1 MSAKSRSEIGF
12 VQMARAN
19 VVISGI
25 VQGVGFRPFVYAMA
39 QKYGISGTVRN
50 VGSMV
55 VIDAYA
61 CSNESDESNEKELQ
75 QFIEAVSKGTV
86 HSVVDSVT
94 VTQIE
99 GDDFSVFSPE
109 SFSISA
115 SSSGTGARS
124 GFIPPDIA
132 TCPACLADISGDTR
146 YTGYFAT
153 TCVDCGPRYSVI
165 SGMPYD
171 RVETAMKAFPL
182 CQMCEAEYLAP
193 HARRHHAQSI
203 SCPICGPQISL
214 LSGTGEVIVS
224 SDPIA
229 QTAALLDAGA
239 IVAIRGNGGFHIAC
253 IEEKADELK
262 QSLGRST
269 QALAIMANE
278 SAIKSL
284 AYVSSDEWSLLRSPA
299 APIVVLLRRDL
310 SPCPS
315 TMLHTIGCMLPYTG
329 LHHLLFSHLKHPFLI
344 MTSANVPGTPMVT
357 ENSDAMKRLSGIVT
371 HILTHNRDIV
381 NRCDDSVVRDGF
393 LLRLSRG
400 YAPLRVRAPLG
411 DKAILGVG
419 PEMNANV
426 TVYQQQF
433 CVTSPHIG
441 NVRNPETLS
450 YHRETIERLSTLL
463 SFSPDCVAH
472 DAHPS
477 FLTTRYAKELAKQYD
492 IQAIPVQHHRAH
504 IVAAAGPDGIEKD
517 CIVGI
522 ALDGTGYGDD
532 GTIWGGE
539 VFSGHIFDLKRVGH
553 LESVILPG
561 GDLASEFPERL
572 LYGLLPRD
580 RVHDLLIER
589 GWAAHDLLLIEKQ
602 IERGLNVPYSSS
614 AGRVLDA
621 VSALLGVCTHKTYDG
636 EPAMQLETHAYGSRY
651 QDLELQ
657 FSRKGECTELL
668 TSSLLDQAYT
678 MSRSGTSSP
687 CIAASMQHALSSG
700 ISRIAIEAAHEAGV
714 TSVYLSGGVFYNA
727 TIRGRVINEIRHS
740 GLECVL
746 NQQYPLGD
754 GCISYG
760 QCVYAGL
767 LRKEGM
773 WE

>member
-1 MSAKSRSEIGF
+1 MVA
-12 VQMARAN
+12 AN
-19 VVISGI
+19 IIISGI
-25 VQGVGFRPFVYAMA
+25 VQGVGFRPFVYALA
-39 QKYGISGTVRN
+39 QKHGIFGTVRN

-61 CSNESDESNEKELQ
+61 CSKESDEVNEKRLQ
-75 QFIEAVSKGTV
+75 QFIEEVSMGTI
-86 HSVVDSVT
+86 HSVVDCVT
-94 VTQIE
+94 VTHIE
-99 GDDFSVFSPE
+99 EDGISVYPR
-109 SFSISA
+109 SFSISQ
-115 SSSGTGARS
+115 SSVGTGARS

-132 TCPACLADISGDTR
+132 TCPDCLLEIYGDTR
-146 YTGYFAT
+146 YAGYFAT

-182 CQMCEAEYLAP
+182 CPMCEAEYLDP

-203 SCPICGPQISL
+203 SCPVCGPQLFL

-224 SDPIA
+224 SHPIA
-229 QTAALLDAGA
+229 ETAALLDAGA

-262 QSLGRST
+262 RCLGRST
-269 QALAIMANE
+269 QALAIMATE
-278 SAIKSL
+278 STIETL

-299 APIVVLLRRDL
+299 APIVVLVRRDL
-310 SPCPS
+310 SPRPS

-344 MTSANVPGTPMVT
+344 MTSANAPGTPMVT
-357 ENSDAMKRLSGIVT
+357 ENSDAIKRLSGIVT

-400 YAPLRVRAPLG
+400 YAPFRVKTKLG
-411 DKAILGVG
+411 DQAILGVG
-419 PEMNANV
+419 PELNANV

-441 NVRNPETLS
+441 NIRNPETLS

-477 FLTTRYAKELAKQYD
+477 FLTTRYAKELAKECD
-492 IQAIPVQHHRAH
+492 IPAISVQHHRAH
-504 IVAAAGPDGIEKD
+504 IIAAAGPDAIEKD

-532 GTIWGGE
+532 GTVWGGE
-539 VFSGHIFDLKRVGH
+539 IFSGHILDLKRVGH
-553 LESVILPG
+553 LEPVILPG

-572 LYGLLPRD
+572 LYGFLPRD
-580 RVHDLLIER
+580 LVHDLLIER
-589 GWAAHDLLLIEKQ
+589 GFAAHDLLLIEKQ
-602 IERGLNVPYSSS
+602 IERGINVPRSSS

-636 EPAMQLETHAYGSRY
+636 EPAMRLETHAYGARY

-657 FSRKGECTELL
+657 FSKKGKCTELL
-668 TSSLLDQAYT
+668 TSSLLNQAYT
-678 MSRSGTSSP
+678 MSRSGISSP
-687 CIAASMQHALSSG
+687 SIAASVQHALASG
-700 ISRIAIEAAHEAGV
+700 ISHIATLAAHQDGA

-727 TIRGRVINEIRHS
+727 AIREGVIRELTHA

-767 LRKEGM
+767 LGKEGL

>member
-1 MSAKSRSEIGF
+1 
-12 VQMARAN
+12 MAAAN
-19 VVISGI
+19 IVISGI
-25 VQGVGFRPFVYAMA
+25 VQGVGFRPFVYATA
-39 QKYGISGTVRN
+39 QRHGISGTVRN

-61 CSNESDESNEKELQ
+61 CSNESDEVNEKRLQ
-75 QFIEAVSKGTV
+75 RFIEEVSKGTV
-86 HSVVDSVT
+86 HSVVDCVT

-99 GDDFSVFSPE
+99 ENGISAVYST
-109 SFSISA
+109 SFSIFA

-124 GFIPPDIA
+124 GFIPADIA
-132 TCPACLADISGDTR
+132 TCPSCLADIYGDTR

-165 SGMPYD
+165 TGMPYD

-182 CQMCEAEYLAP
+182 CPICEAEYQSP
-193 HARRHHAQSI
+193 HSRRHHAQSI
-203 SCPICGPQISL
+203 SCPVCGPQLSL
-214 LSGTGEVIVS
+214 LLGTGEVIAS

-229 QTAALLDAGA
+229 KTAGLLDAGA

-262 QSLGRST
+262 RRLGRST
-269 QALAIMANE
+269 QALAIMGCE
-278 SAIKSL
+278 SAIESL

-299 APIVVLLRRDL
+299 APIVVLRRRDL

-344 MTSANVPGTPMVT
+344 MTSANAPGTPMVT
-357 ENSDAMKRLSGIVT
+357 ETDDAIKRLSGVVT
-371 HILTHNRDIV
+371 HILTHNRDII

-393 LLRLSRG
+393 FLRLSRG
-400 YAPLRVRAPLG
+400 YAPKRVRTALG

-419 PEMNANV
+419 PELNANV

-463 SFSPDCVAH
+463 SFSPDCVVH

-477 FLTTRYAKELAKQYD
+477 FLTTRYAKELAKECD
-492 IQAIPVQHHRAH
+492 IPAIPMQHHRAH
-504 IVAAAGPDGIEKD
+504 IVAAAGPNAIDKD

-532 GTIWGGE
+532 GLAWGGE
-539 VFSGHIFDLKRVGH
+539 VFSGHILDLKRVGH
-553 LESVILPG
+553 LEPVILPG

-572 LYGLLPRD
+572 LYGFLPRD
-580 RVHDLLIER
+580 LVHDLLIER
-589 GWAAHDLLLIEKQ
+589 GWALHDLLLIEKQ
-602 IERGLNVPYSSS
+602 IERGMNVPRSSS

-636 EPAMQLETHAYGSRY
+636 EPAMQLETHAYGARH
-651 QDLELQ
+651 QDLTLQ
-657 FSRKGECTELL
+657 FSQKGECIELA
-668 TSSLLDQAYT
+668 TSSLLNQAYT
-678 MSRSGTSSP
+678 MSLLGASSP
-687 CIAASMQHALSSG
+687 CIAASIQHALACG
-700 ISRIAIEAAHEAGV
+700 ISRIAIEAAHETGV
-714 TSVYLSGGVFYNA
+714 RSVYLSGGVFYNA
-727 TIRGRVINEIRHS
+727 AIRGGVINEITRS
-740 GLECVL
+740 GIECVL

-767 LRKEGM
+767 LRKEGL

>member
-1 MSAKSRSEIGF
+1 MIA
-12 VQMARAN
+12 AN
-19 VVISGI
+19 IVISGI
-25 VQGVGFRPFVYAMA
+25 VQGVGFRPFVFAMA

-55 VIDAYA
+55 VVDAYF
-61 CSNESDESNEKELQ
+61 NERNETNDKRLQ
-75 QFIEAVSKGTV
+75 QFIEEISKGTV

-99 GDDFSVFSPE
+99 EDKISSFYPK

-115 SSSGTGARS
+115 SSLGAGARS

-132 TCPACLADISGDTR
+132 TCPACFADIYGDTR
-146 YTGYFAT
+146 YAGYFAT

-171 RVETAMKAFPL
+171 RVETAMEAFPL
-182 CQMCEAEYLAP
+182 CPNCEAEYFDS
-193 HARRHHAQSI
+193 HSRRHHAQSI
-203 SCPICGPQISL
+203 SCPICGPKLSL
-214 LSGTGEVIVS
+214 LLGTGGVVVS
-224 SDPIA
+224 ADPIA
-229 QTAALLDAGA
+229 KTAALLDAGA

-262 QSLGRST
+262 RCLGRST
-269 QALAIMANE
+269 QALAIMGCE
-278 SAIKSL
+278 SAIETF
-284 AYVSSDEWSLLRSPA
+284 AYVSSEEWSLLRSPS
-299 APIVVLLRRDL
+299 APIVVLRRRDL
-310 SPCPS
+310 SPRPS

-329 LHHLLFSHLKHPFLI
+329 LHHLLFSHLKHQFLI
-344 MTSANVPGTPMVT
+344 MTSANAPGTPMVT
-357 ENSDAMKRLSGIVT
+357 ETDDAIKRLSGIVT

-400 YAPLRVRAPLG
+400 YAPLRVRTALG

-419 PEMNANV
+419 PELNANV

-441 NVRNPETLS
+441 NIRNPETLS
-450 YHRETIERLSTLL
+450 YHHETIKRLSTLL
-463 SFSPDCVAH
+463 SFSPGCVAH

-477 FLTTRYAKELAKQYD
+477 FLTTRYAKELAKECD
-492 IQAIPVQHHRAH
+492 IPAIAVQHHRAH
-504 IVAAAGPDGIEKD
+504 IVAAAGPNTINND

-532 GTIWGGE
+532 STVWGGE
-539 VFSGHIFDLKRVGH
+539 VFSGHVLDLKRVGH

-561 GDLASEFPERL
+561 GDLASKFPERL
-572 LYGLLPRD
+572 LYGFLPRD
-580 RVHDLLIER
+580 IVHDLLNER
-589 GWAAHDLLLIEKQ
+589 GWASHDLHLIEKQ
-602 IERGLNVPYSSS
+602 IERGMNVPRSSS

-621 VSALLGVCTHKTYDG
+621 VSALLGVCTQKTYDG
-636 EPAMQLETHAYGSRY
+636 EPAMQLETHAYGAKH

-657 FSRKGECTELL
+657 FSRNGECTELL
-668 TSSLLDQAYT
+668 TSPLFDQAYA
-678 MSRSGTSSP
+678 MSRSGASSP
-687 CIAASMQHALSSG
+687 SIAASMQHALACG
-700 ISRIAIEAAHEAGV
+700 ISRIAIDAANEAGV
-714 TSVYLSGGVFYNA
+714 REVFLSGGVFYNA
-727 TIRGRVINEIRHS
+727 QIRGRIIDEITRS

-746 NQQYPLGD
+746 NRQYPLGD

-767 LRKEGM
+767 LRRNGM

>member
-1 MSAKSRSEIGF
+1 MVA
-12 VQMARAN
+12 AN
-19 VVISGI
+19 IIISGI

-39 QKYGISGTVRN
+39 QKYRISGTVRN

-61 CSNESDESNEKELQ
+61 PSNKNDEISEKRLQ
-75 QFIEAVSKGTV
+75 NFIEEVSKGTI
-86 HSVVDSVT
+86 HSVIDFVT
-94 VTQIE
+94 VTQIKE
-99 GDDFSVFSPE
+99 DKISPTYPE
-109 SFSISA
+109 SFSIAA

-132 TCPACLADISGDTR
+132 TCPACLADIYGNTS
-146 YTGYFAT
+146 YTSYFAT
-153 TCVDCGPRYSVI
+153 TCVNCGPRYSVI

-171 RVETAMKAFPL
+171 RVETSMEAFPL
-182 CQMCEAEYLAP
+182 CQSCEAEYLDP
-193 HARRHHAQSI
+193 HSRRHHAQSI
-203 SCPICGPQISL
+203 SCPVCGPQLSL
-214 LSGTGEVIVS
+214 LLGTGEVVVS
-224 SDPIA
+224 SNPIA
-229 QTAALLDAGA
+229 QAAALLDAGA
-239 IVAIRGNGGFHIAC
+239 VVAIRGNGGFHIAC
-253 IEEKADELK
+253 IEEKADALK
-262 QSLGRST
+262 RSLGRST
-269 QALAIMANE
+269 QALAIMASE
-278 SAIKSL
+278 PAIETL

-299 APIVVLLRRDL
+299 APIVVLRRRDL
-310 SPCPS
+310 SPRPS

-329 LHHLLFSHLKHPFLI
+329 LHHLLFSHLEHPFLI
-344 MTSANVPGTPMVT
+344 MTSANAPGTPMVT
-357 ENSDAMKRLSGIVT
+357 ETDDAIKRLSGIVT
-371 HILTHNRDIV
+371 HILTHNREII

-400 YAPLRVRAPLG
+400 YAPRRVQTPLG

-419 PEMNANV
+419 PELNANV

-441 NVRNPETLS
+441 NIRNPETLS
-450 YHRETIERLSTLL
+450 YHHETIKRLSALL

-477 FLTTRYAKELAKQYD
+477 FLTTRYAKELAKKCD
-492 IQAIPVQHHRAH
+492 IPAIPMQHHRAH
-504 IVAAAGPDGIEKD
+504 IIAAAGPDAIDAD

-532 GTIWGGE
+532 GTAWGGE
-539 VFSGHIFDLKRVGH
+539 VFSGHILDLKRVGH
-553 LESVILPG
+553 LEPVILPG

-572 LYGLLPRD
+572 LYGFLPRD
-580 RVHDLLIER
+580 LVHDLLIER
-589 GWAAHDLLLIEKQ
+589 GWALHDILLIEKQ
-602 IERGLNVPYSSS
+602 IERGMNVPRSSS

-621 VSALLGVCTHKTYDG
+621 VAALLGVCTHKTYDG
-636 EPAMQLETHAYGSRY
+636 EPAMQLETHAYGAGY

-657 FSRKGECTELL
+657 FARKGGCTELV
-668 TSSLLDQAYT
+668 TSSLLNQAYT
-678 MSRSGTSSP
+678 MSRSGVSSP
-687 CIAASMQHALSSG
+687 CIAASMQHALARG
-700 ISRIAIEAAHEAGV
+700 ISRIAIEAADKVGV
-714 TSVYLSGGVFYNA
+714 KEVHLSGGVFYNA
-727 TIRGRVINEIRHS
+727 QIRGEVINEITRS

-746 NQQYPLGD
+746 NKQYPLGD